1 MSHCASSMM
10 RKNCQNLQQK
20 LDPKKMHITLL
31 SQVDTDL
38 FHGCSQHRH
47 WKNALVKKG
56 QKEKKESYLK
66 LK

>member
-20 LDPKKMHITLL
+20 LNPKKTHSTLW

-38 FHGCSQHRH
+38 FHGCSQHH
-47 WKNALVKKG
+47 HGSNALVKKG
-56 QKEKKESYLK
+56 QKEKKNRT
-66 LK
+66 

>member
-1 MSHCASSMM
+1 
-10 RKNCQNLQQK
+10 
-20 LDPKKMHITLL
+20 MHITLL